1 MIVGGTNANA
11 KRGSAMPARE
21 PWRAGPQALRVGL
34 WGQSG
39 RYLLASLVAL
49 AVDFLI
55 YAVLLGAGVIATAA
69 GVLGYCC
76 GLGAHYVLSA
86 RWVFKERM
94 ASPRTWLTFAKFV
107 ATGLVGLTLTAAIIA
122 MLTNSELCGVYLAK
136 LAAVVVAYVAVF
148 FLRRSYV
155 FRPA

>member
-1 MIVGGTNANA
+1 MIVGGTNAHA
-11 KRGSAMPARE
+11 KRGSARRTQP
-21 PWRAGPQALRVGL
+21 RAGPQALRVGL

-39 RYLLASLVAL
+39 RYLLASVVAL

-55 YAVLLGAGVIATAA
+55 YALLLGAGLIATAA

-122 MLTNSELCGVYLAK
+122 ILTNSELCGVYLAK
-136 LAAVVVAYVAVF
+136 LAAVAVAYVAVF

>member
-1 MIVGGTNANA
+1 MIVGGTNAHA
-11 KRGSAMPARE
+11 KRGSARRAQP
-21 PWRAGPQALRVGL
+21 RAGPQALRVGL

-39 RYLLASLVAL
+39 RYLLASVVAL

-55 YAVLLGAGVIATAA
+55 YALLLGAGLIATAA

-122 MLTNSELCGVYLAK
+122 ILTNSELCGVYLAK
-136 LAAVVVAYVAVF
+136 LAAVAVAYVAVF